1 MRRRAL
7 PVDHAFV
14 WSPSCE
20 QCARSV
26 ESTVQG
32 LTPFPYLNGDRM
44 RYAACSRGRFQLSP
58 ETLCCG
64 ARTFEISCCG
74 RGFCPP
80 EVRAELQRST
90 LHRTD
95 ERRPLGSSHQHVL
108 SLLPCVQAPP
118 SASPEGP
125 VVTSE
130 SRAPARSGL
139 DALLSRPPS
148 LVSRVSLRPATLV
161 SFTHQRPNST
171 CPVHHCFLQLQI
183 FVSCEQFGRWLRL
196 SSVSSELAG

>member
-1 MRRRAL
+1 MAIECAMQRVRA
-7 PVDHAFV
+7 AGF
-14 WSPSCE
+14 S
-20 QCARSV
+20 
-26 ESTVQG
+26 
-32 LTPFPYLNGDRM
+32 
-44 RYAACSRGRFQLSP
+44 SRL
-58 ETLCCG
+58 TLCCG

-183 FVSCEQFGRWLRL
+183 FVSCEQFGRWFASLPLFRACWLAALR
-196 SSVSSELAG
+196 